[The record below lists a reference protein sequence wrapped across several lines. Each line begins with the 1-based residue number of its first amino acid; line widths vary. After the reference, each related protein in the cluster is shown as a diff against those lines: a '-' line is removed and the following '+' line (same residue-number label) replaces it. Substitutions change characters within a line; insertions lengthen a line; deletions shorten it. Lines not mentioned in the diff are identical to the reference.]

1 MSRFIKT
8 LALFVAGLQLS
19 PARAASAE
27 PNAPRLEGG
36 DDMKGVSLQPLNGNF
51 DNLFAGHASHS
62 SHRSHASHSSH
73 YSGSS
78 GYATPYI
85 APAPAPAPLPAPAPT
100 PAPVP
105 LPLPA
110 TELVP
115 TIDAQGSTTPLGN
128 GATPKKTGSVLHAPV
143 APRSQAKTVVPASSH
158 GATGSPAPSPDL
170 PMTLAEKLRLQIIR
184 VQIRLNSL
192 GLYNGQ
198 INGTLDADT
207 RTALKL
213 FQKVKNLPE
222 NGQMTTPTLNAL
234 GIPAVK

>member
-27 PNAPRLEGG
+27 PNTPRLEGG
-36 DDMKGVSLQPLNGNF
+36 DDVKGVSLQPLNGKF

-78 GYATPYI
+78 GYATPYV
-85 APAPAPAPLPAPAPT
+85 APAPAPLPSPT

-105 LPLPA
+105 LPMPV

-115 TIDAQGSTTPLGN
+115 RIDAQGSTAPSGN
-128 GATPKKTGSVLHAPV
+128 AATEKEIGSVPHAPA
-143 APRSQAKTVVPASSH
+143 APRSNAKTVVPASTHS
-158 GATGSPAPSPDL
+158 ATGAPSPSSDL

-198 INGTLDADT
+198 ISGTLDSDT
-207 RTALKL
+207 RAALRL
-213 FQKVKNLPE
+213 FQKVKSIPE
-222 NGQMTTPTLNAL
+222 SGQMTTPTLNAL